1 MLKKQPIRV
10 LLTKI
15 GLDGHDRGF
24 RLVATTLRD
33 AGMEVILS
41 GPWLKIDEVVRVA
54 TQEDVAVIAISSLSF
69 DHLLLPKLMDR
80 IRAEGLDDVLVIVG
94 GIVPDEDV
102 PLLLESGVAAV
113 FHSGT
118 SLPTVVQFIE
128 ENVRRTPT
136 EEEREHE
143 QQSATASA

>member
-1 MLKKQPIRV
+1 MRISE
-10 LLTKI
+10 
-15 GLDGHDRGF
+15 
-24 RLVATTLRD
+24 VAK
-33 AGMEVILS
+33 S
-41 GPWLKIDEVVRVA
+41 PQK
-54 TQEDVAVIAISSLSF
+54 VAVKVRIVSDRDISRPRYGHVH
-69 DHLLLPKLMDR
+69 HLLLPKLMDR

-143 QQSATASA
+143 QSATASA